1 MIMSNKIKKYRAM
14 KHITNQIS
22 GILLL
27 IAMSVLMISSES
39 DPSLNDGTLYI
50 MDLDDGSTYTTTCP
64 DEISGEQWVVKNK
77 TCTLTTSVINLP
89 GDPETDPRID
99 IPINFSALR
108 TGNLEAED
116 NIVLEYSI
124 GGDWVEIAVFP
135 GTELDPG
142 WVEYGYRADNIAAG
156 SSIQFRFIVKT
167 DDISEKITLRFT
179 SEDNTVFVG
188 TPFYTGTT
196 ELFRSATLPVSLTDF
211 YGQVSDKQVVLV
223 WTTQSEINNRQFEL
237 EKSTNGYD
245 FTTVT
250 IVQGAGNS
258 NTTRS
263 YLATDYSPA
272 TGTSYYRLKQVDFD
286 GTVAYSSLI
295 SVNFEG
301 TDTGCKLKTV
311 PNPCIGRCSFVM
323 ENCSGEAES
332 NVSFYVYDA
341 LGNIVFADAGMIEPG
356 SSAFSFDSDNG
367 LKPGVYIVRGNVGD
381 KSYEDKFLLQN

>member
-1 MIMSNKIKKYRAM
+1 MNRLLQRPALKKFRA
-14 KHITNQIS
+14 TSGSS
-22 GILLL
+22 GIRRVHLQHLLL
-27 IAMSVLMISSES
+27 IYLE
-39 DPSLNDGTLYI
+39 NWKY
-50 MDLDDGSTYTTTCP
+50 
-64 DEISGEQWVVKNK
+64 
-77 TCTLTTSVINLP
+77 P
-89 GDPETDPRID
+89 GID

-108 TGNLEAED
+108 TGNLEIDD

-124 GGDWVEIAVFP
+124 GGDWIEIADIP
-135 GTELDPG
+135 GTELEAG
-142 WVEYGYRADNIAAG
+142 GVEYGYRADNIAAG

-167 DDISEKITLRFT
+167 NDESEKITLKFT

-188 TPFYTGTT
+188 TPFFAGTT
-196 ELFRSATLPVSLTDF
+196 ELFRSVSLPVSLTDF
-211 YGQVSDKQVVLV
+211 YGQVAEKQVVLV

-237 EKSTNGYD
+237 EKSTNGLD

-286 GTVAYSSLI
+286 GTIAYSSLI
-295 SVNFEG
+295 SVNYEG
-301 TDTGCKLKTV
+301 ADTGCKLKTV

-323 ENCSGEAES
+323 ENCSGETGS
-332 NVSFYVYDA
+332 NVTFYVYDA

-381 KSYEDKFLLQN
+381 KSYEDKFLLQD